1 MTNTF
6 IFKYQYLTIHQKLH
20 LFQFLKFMK
29 KLQLKKKKKTSFLE
43 LDFIYWKEGEQ
54 KQGGVTGEGEADP
67 C

>member
-1 MTNTF
+1 
-6 IFKYQYLTIHQKLH
+6 
-20 LFQFLKFMK
+20 MK